1 MTGQGPSVFLERE
14 TYRRRRIMDAAR
26 LLPILGL
33 ALFALPLLW
42 PTSEDTAEMGDPVPM
57 SAAVLYIFGVWAF
70 LIGLAFLFG
79 LKSRGWGPAG
89 SISSRSRDADS
100 DGLP

>member
-1 MTGQGPSVFLERE
+1 MSAPRPPVFLERE

-26 LLPILGL
+26 LLPLLGV

-42 PTSEDTAEMGDPVPM
+42 PTSQDPAQGEAVPM
-57 SAAVLYIFGVWAF
+57 SSAVLYIFGAWAF
-70 LIGLAFLFG
+70 LIALAFLFG

-89 SISSRSRDADS
+89 ASGFRSGDTED
-100 DGLP
+100 

>member
-1 MTGQGPSVFLERE
+1 
-14 TYRRRRIMDAAR
+14 MDAAR
-26 LLPILGL
+26 LLPILGV
-33 ALFALPLLW
+33 ALFAVPLLW
-42 PTSEDTAEMGDPVPM
+42 PTSEDVASAGDPVPM
-57 SAAVLYIFGVWAF
+57 SAAVLYIFGAWAL

-89 SISSRSRDADS
+89 SVGPRSGNTDD